1 MEGLLDMSGW
11 GGGLVAITTISFL
24 FSERTA
30 IQLKLNLI
38 DGTNVIIY
46 QLMVLIL
53 HSEQPSGTSP

>member
-1 MEGLLDMSGW
+1 MD

-30 IQLKLNLI
+30 IQLKLNLN